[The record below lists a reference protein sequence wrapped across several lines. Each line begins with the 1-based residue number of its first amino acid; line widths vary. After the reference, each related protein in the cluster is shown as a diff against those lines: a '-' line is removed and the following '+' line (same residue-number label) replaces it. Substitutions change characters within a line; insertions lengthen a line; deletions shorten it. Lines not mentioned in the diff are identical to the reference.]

1 MENTN
6 SSSSVRTNINI
17 NELNALVNRSISTLN
32 SLLNTAKDD
41 TIRLSICNSI
51 RELKKVIDQNGIE
64 VIKNKNNFSGKQK
77 KTKPKENINESI
89 HKQPYDIKNI
99 KKEWEE

>member
-1 MENTN
+1 MEK
-6 SSSSVRTNINI
+6 TNINI

-64 VIKNKNNFSGKQK
+64 VIKNKNNFSNKP
-77 KTKPKENINESI
+77 KTKAKPKENINESI